1 MFNRSKYDGS
11 FQSKRNI
18 KMEKLTIVDT
28 FSKFYSFFRLPFY
41 LLFFTKKFIKKNTKK
56 KFVFP
61 KIIHSKIHALVY
73 LRDNLKTYPL

>member
-41 LLFFTKKFIKKNTKK
+41 LLFFTKKFIKKIRKRNSY
-56 KFVFP
+56 F
-61 KIIHSKIHALVY
+61 
-73 LRDNLKTYPL
+73 LK